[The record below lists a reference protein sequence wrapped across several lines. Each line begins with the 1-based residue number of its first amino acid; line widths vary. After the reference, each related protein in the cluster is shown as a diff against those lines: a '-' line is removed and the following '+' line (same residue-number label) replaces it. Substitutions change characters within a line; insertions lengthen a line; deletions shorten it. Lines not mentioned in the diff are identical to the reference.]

1 MDFLDQPTHTLI
13 LLDLA
18 SNLAQDAAAG
28 KLEQDDFAML
38 GATPTTSDVDAR
50 VSASSARSYLA
61 QARFAIATAD
71 AVHDEVPERT
81 TVYLEEVLSELEH
94 LATRLATAHFD
105 ESLQLGRQWPVPD
118 ELGYTLTEALLKL
131 ANVLPMHRKRAL
143 SALASYVH
151 ALSEAVV
158 SPDAAAAALIVSRVP
173 QLHGVART
181 LQDVPFKWTRE
192 TYAPLVDALGGVAS
206 SARLPRLDALLV
218 VLPEQHE
225 AAAQC
230 LALEDDVSVGAS
242 GSVARPRYAEWVLQ
256 HYATLGVPLSGR
268 FVAWCALSAMASL
281 LAQALARGGEAY
293 AASWAALQRAAPA
306 APLGTES
313 EIAEVAQRMYVQ
325 TAELVALLT
334 SSSSHVHV
342 ELYARELLSTTLK
355 VAVLC
360 VAAYDGTALGP
371 FVPNTLSALLGDDAL
386 LYDAVL
392 QRSALESAAV
402 LALVRPSTVQVL
414 VPMLRR
420 FVQRPL
426 PLLEAD
432 LASGSPLLT
441 TAGTTLG
448 VCVQQ
453 QDADAPA
460 SLTYALLN
468 LVARDAE
475 LAEQSAPPA
484 RAARNGRMTSGPQ
497 GIVVCSTVVVIVA
510 LAKALGDVHY
520 TVLAI
525 SLLLQRL
532 QVPAPLAQTALLTH
546 LVPLALMAPAS
557 SFVNVVDFFSDAARA
572 AARQGDVRSL
582 GAVHSAQELLA
593 RGLTPDAERRAQA
606 VDAAAGEAA
615 RPRKSV
621 LLDALLAL
629 VVDAGA
635 QRNVAA
641 VRGGVPVLAA
651 LLAHRDLN
659 PQWAPSVEQVY
670 LFRNLWTVIGVCGA
684 STPLVAPM
692 PRNEPLT
699 VIALKTPVLLPAS
712 VVNYVEE
719 DIEYNS
725 LLKHDAPPAAVDAV
739 RRAVAPVLGARLLD
753 GGKASPAKLAFLH
766 AVLEV
771 EWRRSAAGRPST
783 MLFYFAH
790 HGVPRSSLAAPLQTI
805 ADRVFATFLVHV
817 SQRAEAHAVGP
828 YVYDELRNLLVGA
841 CHRDASVRQNAH
853 AYLERLTSA
862 FPELFARADVV
873 VTMLELLTL
882 LARSCDG
889 EVDDAYMPQYLFT
902 SPLANVTL
910 ELTDAYAERKEIL
923 AQLYATARNT
933 LTRVQSEMPQELSHV
948 LLRYLRHADAAH
960 GADTDGLGK
969 TVAMDFARGLPP
981 QDPASLSPVRHDAS
995 GLLTRDLVAQS
1006 AYAGEV
1012 GTVPSAERRDALL
1025 AELETML
1032 HAAERGEHDAVT
1044 SESLRAAVYRAA
1056 ACIVATPHLDF
1067 DLVHY
1072 LVAVPMALCT
1082 KSALVL
1088 AAQAWSW
1095 VMAARPDAET
1105 AVVGEIASGW
1115 MRTVHARQGIYTPT
1129 LVARDALLRK
1139 TDMSSFDRAAVADE
1153 AARADALFTG
1163 HLVVLQLLSDRL
1175 QASRSSNASL
1185 VTQLATLVQCQ
1196 ARAAPLLS
1204 THPLM
1209 RTTMLALVLFGLR
1222 VLSYSHLDALVE
1234 VRLRDGVAR
1243 LALHWFATRATWSY
1257 GGNRRRAS
1265 AELQYVRDVQLALRT
1280 AAMRADSLVTA
1291 STVAQAGTPTVHSGH
1306 LLTPTCTLAQA
1317 VRHVQTLVQL
1327 LHALLAHEEQ
1337 QLDVWLHPTADA
1349 TPRAA
1354 PLSLD
1359 ALHAAWSID
1368 AAVAVQLVRRSRAA
1382 PLETEV
1388 GRLVR
1393 AAPHRAVRCAQA
1405 LPSIIVERVSLAA
1418 KQGTNLKWLHLW
1430 APVAP
1435 MHAIELLQ
1443 PGVGGHPLVLQYA
1456 MRVLEELP
1464 TDLVFFY
1471 IPQLVQ
1477 ALRDDKYG
1485 YVAQFILK
1493 TSLISQ
1499 LFCHQ
1504 ILWNMDAN
1512 KYKDD
1517 NAEEVDPLKPT
1528 LDALGERIV
1537 AQLSGSAKEFYERE
1551 FTFFNEVTSIS
1562 GKLKPYIKKTKAEKK
1577 AKIDEEMAKI
1587 RVDPGVYLPSN
1598 PDGSV
1603 VDLDRKSGRPL
1614 QSHAK
1619 APFMATFLVRR
1630 PDGIRVDADGHQA
1643 YHDVWQSAIFKVGDD
1658 CRQDVL
1664 ALQVIAQF
1672 KNIYMAIGL
1681 DVYLDPY
1688 RVTATA
1694 PGCGVI
1700 DVVPNAT
1707 SRDEMGR
1714 QKINDLVD
1722 FFHTRF
1728 GAEDTVSFQRA
1739 RLNFIQS
1746 MAAYSVVCH
1755 ILQIRDRHNG
1765 NIMIDGQGHLVH
1777 IDFGFLFDIGPGGMR
1792 FEPYSFKLSLEMVAV
1807 MGGPDS
1813 PGFRMFEQLVVK
1825 AFLACRPYADE
1836 IVATCALMLGT
1847 GLPSFKGPAT
1857 FERLRDRFKPHLS
1870 ERDAAKHAM
1879 WLVKDAYGNRRAVLY
1894 DLLQEKQ
1901 NHIPY
1906 RK

>member
-18 SNLAQDAAAG
+18 TNLAQDAAAG

-38 GATPTTSDVDAR
+38 GAAPTTSDLDAR

-71 AVHDEVPERT
+71 AVHDEVLDRT
-81 TVYLEEVLSELEH
+81 AAYLEEVLGELQH
-94 LATRLATAHFD
+94 LSTRLATAHFD
-105 ESLQLGRQWPVPD
+105 ESLQLGHQWPLPD

-131 ANVLPMHRKRAL
+131 ANVLPKHRKRAL
-143 SALASYVH
+143 TALASYVRTV
-151 ALSEAVV
+151 SEAVV
-158 SPDAAAAALIVSRVP
+158 SSDATAAALIVSRVP
-173 QLHGVART
+173 QLHGVARA
-181 LQDVPFKWTRE
+181 LQDVPFAWTRDA
-192 TYAPLVDALGGVAS
+192 YAPLIEALGDVAT
-206 SARLPRLDALLV
+206 SANLPRLDALLV

-225 AAAQC
+225 AAGQC
-230 LALEDDVSVGAS
+230 LALEDEVSVGAS
-242 GSVARPRYAEWVLQ
+242 GSVARPSYAEWVLQ

-293 AASWAALQRAAPA
+293 AASWAALQRSAPA

-313 EIAEVAQRMYVQ
+313 EVAEVAQRVYVQ

-334 SSSSHVHV
+334 SSAPQLHV

-355 VAVLC
+355 IAVLC

-392 QRSALESAAV
+392 QRAALESAAV

-414 VPMLRR
+414 VPTLRR

-426 PLLEAD
+426 PLLESD

-453 QDADAPA
+453 LDADAPK

-475 LAEQSAPPA
+475 LAEQSAAQA
-484 RAARNGRMTSGPQ
+484 RAVRNGRMASGTQ
-497 GIVVCSTVVVIVA
+497 SIVVGSTVVVIVA

-532 QVPAPLAQTALLTH
+532 QVPTPLAQTALLTH

-557 SFVNVVDFFSDAARA
+557 SFVNVVDFFTDAARA
-572 AARQGDVRSL
+572 AVRQGDVRSL
-582 GAVHSAQELLA
+582 GAVYSAQELLA
-593 RGLTPDAERRAQA
+593 RGLTADAERRAQA

-615 RPRKSV
+615 RPRKPV

-629 VVDAGA
+629 VVDVGT

-659 PQWAPSVEQVY
+659 PQWAPTVEQVY
-670 LFRNLWTVIGVCGA
+670 LFRNLWTVIGACGA

-725 LLKHDAPPAAVDAV
+725 LLKHDAPHASVEAV
-739 RRAVAPVLGARLLD
+739 RRAVAPVLGARLLE

-771 EWRRSAAGRPST
+771 EWRRAAAGRPSM

-790 HGVPRSSLAAPLQTI
+790 HGVPRSSLVAPLQAI

-841 CHRDASVRQNAH
+841 CHRDATVRQNAH
-853 AYLERLTSA
+853 AYLERLVSA

-889 EVDDAYMPQYLFT
+889 EVDDAYMPQYLF
-902 SPLANVTL
+902 SSALASVTL
-910 ELTDAYAERKEIL
+910 ELTDAYAVRKDIL
-923 AQLYATARNT
+923 AQLYATVRNT

-981 QDPASLSPVRHDAS
+981 QDPATLSPVRHDAS

-1012 GTVPSAERRDALL
+1012 GTVPSAARRDALL
-1025 AELETML
+1025 AELDTML
-1032 HAAERGEHDAVT
+1032 SAAERGEHGAVS

-1072 LVAVPMALCT
+1072 VVAVPMALCT

-1105 AVVGEIASGW
+1105 AVVGEISSGW
-1115 MRTVHARQGIYTPT
+1115 TRTVHARQGIYSPA

-1153 AARADALFTG
+1153 AARADTLFTG

-1175 QASRSSNASL
+1175 QASRSSNAAL

-1196 ARAAPLLS
+1196 AQAAPLLS

-1243 LALHWFATRATWSY
+1243 LALHWFATRAAWSY

-1291 STVAQAGTPTVHSGH
+1291 STVAQSGTPTVHSGH
-1306 LLTPTCTLAQA
+1306 PLTPTCTLAQA

-1327 LHALLAHEEQ
+1327 LHALLAHEEH

-1349 TPRAA
+1349 TTRAA

-1368 AAVAVQLVRRSRAA
+1368 AAPRGAARA
-1382 PLETEV
+1382 EV

-1393 AAPHRAVRCAQA
+1393 AAPHRAVRCSDA
-1405 LPSIIVERVSLAA
+1405 LPGIVAERVSLAA

-1517 NAEEVDPLKPT
+1517 NAEEPDPLKPT

-1562 GKLKPYIKKTKAEKK
+1562 GKLKPCIKKSKAEKK

-1598 PDGSV
+1598 PDGVV

-1765 NIMIDGQGHLVH
+1765 NIMIDGQGHIVH

-1847 GLPSFKGPAT
+1847 GLPSFKGAPT